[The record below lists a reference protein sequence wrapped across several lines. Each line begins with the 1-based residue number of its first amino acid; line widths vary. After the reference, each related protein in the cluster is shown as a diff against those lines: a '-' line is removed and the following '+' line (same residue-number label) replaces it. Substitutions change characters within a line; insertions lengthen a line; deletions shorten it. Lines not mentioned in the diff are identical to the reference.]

1 MKVNVY
7 LRTTAMP
14 YIGEPLDSPL
24 GLAITLGETEQE
36 IDYDELV
43 ADLNLNALADS
54 LKMPR
59 GSLTIITPEEYA
71 AEYGE
76 D

>member
-14 YIGEPLDSPL
+14 YIGKPLDSPV
-24 GLAITLGETEQE
+24 GLAFLLGETERE
-36 IDYDELV
+36 IDYDEYV
-43 ADLNLNALADS
+43 AGLNLNALADS
-54 LKMPR
+54 LQVPH

>member
-14 YIGEPLDSPL
+14 YIGKPLDSPV
-24 GLAITLGETEQE
+24 GLAFLLGETERE

-43 ADLNLNALADS
+43 AGLNLIAVADN
-54 LKMPR
+54 LQVPH
-59 GSLTIITPEEYA
+59 GSLTIITPEKYA
-71 AEYGE
+71 AKYGE
-76 D
+76 E

>member
-1 MKVNVY
+1 MKFTVY

-14 YIGEPLDSPL
+14 YIGEPLDSPV
-24 GLAITLGETEQE
+24 GLAITLGDTERE
-36 IDYDELV
+36 IDYDEYV
-43 ADLNLNALADS
+43 AGLNLNALADT
-54 LKMPR
+54 LGIPR

>member
-1 MKVNVY
+1 MKVNFY
-7 LRTTAMP
+7 LEITHMP
-14 YIGEPLDSPL
+14 YTGTTLDSPI
-24 GLAITLGETEQE
+24 GLCFELGESETE

-43 ADLNLNALADS
+43 AALNLNALADS
-54 LKMPR
+54 LKVPR